1 MGLYDE
7 FDEQGHAVFPSIY
20 SSMREPQK
28 YEDMIDNTYVVVG
41 LISVTVGVLGY
52 AMYGSQTMEEITM
65 NLPDG
70 FLKTLGT
77 GLIVVNPFTKFALTM
92 NPVGN
97 ALDKALG

>member
-1 MGLYDE
+1 MYNIFAL
-7 FDEQGHAVFPSIY
+7 QGHAVFPSIY

-41 LISVTVGVLGY
+41 LISLAVGVLGY
-52 AMYGSQTMEEITM
+52 AMYGNHTMEEITM

-70 FLKTLGT
+70 VLKTLGT
-77 GLIVVNPFTKFALTM
+77 GLIVINPFTKFALTM